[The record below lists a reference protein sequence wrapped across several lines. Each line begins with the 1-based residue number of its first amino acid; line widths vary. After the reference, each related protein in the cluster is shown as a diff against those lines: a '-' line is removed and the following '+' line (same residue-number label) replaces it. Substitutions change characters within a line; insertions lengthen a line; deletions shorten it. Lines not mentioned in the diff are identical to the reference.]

1 MKTAYH
7 HIKEKYLSEY
17 CFSGVYILSLLE
29 NGYEFTE
36 NNWQMIHFLG
46 KVCFVE
52 GRALPQQ
59 FSAASATQPG
69 PLSRGVP
76 LLRQCHRQPLSTDSA
91 LLFQIE
97 SSDAGW
103 TLGYMLNLT
112 NMIPA
117 EEPAGPPLSH
127 GSYVG
132 LMVLCSLVLVSVLLF
147 AWLLLHKP
155 KCLQKGIV

>member
-1 MKTAYH
+1 MPAANCNLCCTARP
-7 HIKEKYLSEY
+7 SFPR
-17 CFSGVYILSLLE
+17 CA
-29 NGYEFTE
+29 T
-36 NNWQMIHFLG
+36 
-46 KVCFVE
+46 
-52 GRALPQQ
+52 ALAMLQAAPAPP
-59 FSAASATQPG
+59 SADSP
-69 PLSRGVP
+69 PLP
-76 LLRQCHRQPLSTDSA
+76 
-91 LLFQIE
+91 FQIG

-117 EEPAGPPLSH
+117 EEPAVPPLSH

-147 AWLLLHKP
+147 AWLLFHKP